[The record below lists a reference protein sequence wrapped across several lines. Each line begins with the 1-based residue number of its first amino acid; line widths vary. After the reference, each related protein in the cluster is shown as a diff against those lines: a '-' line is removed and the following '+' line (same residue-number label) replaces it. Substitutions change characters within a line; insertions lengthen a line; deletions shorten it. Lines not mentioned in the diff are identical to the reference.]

1 MFLAVVLKGVSGNPQ
16 DEVAVSCFAVIHRYL
31 SCYLPGHEQDLHH
44 PPVLSVSFSRAEEFI
59 YRSVT
64 DDQLIHTEMSC
75 DFCRVIWGDSAFY

>member
-59 YRSVT
+59 YRSVPGST
-64 DDQLIHTEMSC
+64 DPHRDVL
-75 DFCRVIWGDSAFY
+75 